1 MDVWSFVIGGLLGTF
16 VGALVGYAAACLA
29 ILRKAT
35 IDEWEKSLKDG
46 HDDADQ

>member
-1 MDVWSFVIGGLLGTF
+1 MDLIGFVSGLVTGVI

-35 IDEWEKSLKDG
+35 LDEWEKSPKDG
-46 HDDADQ
+46 HDDADR